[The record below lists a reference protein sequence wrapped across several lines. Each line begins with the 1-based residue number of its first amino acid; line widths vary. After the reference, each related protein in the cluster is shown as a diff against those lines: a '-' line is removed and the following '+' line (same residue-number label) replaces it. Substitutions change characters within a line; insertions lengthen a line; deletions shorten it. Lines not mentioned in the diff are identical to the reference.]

1 MKIIVH
7 VGHKDG
13 LRPTVV
19 EEQVES
25 RVRAESTVSDPVV
38 DVGVDE
44 PGGAEWQIVEAGTER

>member
-1 MKIIVH
+1 MTVY

-38 DVGVDE
+38 DLGAE
-44 PGGAEWQIVEAGTER
+44 GPGGAEWQIVEAGTER